1 MSYIVEKTQ
10 KNGPPIK
17 SLTRSMLAN
26 RLIIDNLIMIIAVGL
41 VNIFT
46 YGYQLAMGALL
57 SAEDYG
63 TLLSMISLFVI
74 ISVLTQTITNTVAKK
89 TASLKACNENDL
101 LGNYYQAALKFNVI
115 AGLIVFGV
123 LAAASPFITSYL
135 HTGSINYL
143 LILLGSLVLSFPL
156 ASNWG
161 MLQGLERFA
170 ALGVNQALYAFLR
183 TIVAVLLVLLG
194 FGLGGAVAATSIA
207 LVLPLAIS
215 LFSLNGLKPAPGKKI
230 DIGEMRNYAS
240 FTLIAVAA
248 ITVLTNIDVVI
259 AKHFLSSPDAGEYAA
274 IAVLGRVA
282 FYAPAGIGIVL
293 FPKTAKIVETKK
305 YDNRPYLIAISLT
318 LAIVLIICLIYR
330 LFPHFVVHL
339 LFRDKYPGAEQY
351 LFNYGIAMALFAM
364 SYLGITYALS
374 GGKTKIAFS
383 ALFVMVLQLT
393 VLILFHNEIKDFV
406 NVMLLTGVAS
416 VIITFVSIWIFGKQ
430 KQKIAKAE

>member
-1 MSYIVEKTQ
+1 LT
-10 KNGPPIK
+10 K
-17 SLTRSMLAN
+17 SLLGN
-26 RLIIDNLIMIIAVGL
+26 RLITDNLIMIIAVGL

-74 ISVLTQTITNTVAKK
+74 ISVLTQTITNTIAKK
-89 TASLKACNENDL
+89 TASLKACNASDL
-101 LGNYYQAALKFNVI
+101 IGNYYKAALQFNI
-115 AGLIVFGV
+115 ILGLIVFIV
-123 LAAASPFITSYL
+123 LAVASPVIAEYL
-135 HTGSINYL
+135 HLGNVNYL

-161 MLQGLERFA
+161 MLQGLERFT
-170 ALGVNQALYAFLR
+170 ALGSNQALYAFLR
-183 TIVAVLLVLLG
+183 TIIAVLLVLMG

-215 LFSLNGLKPAPGKKI
+215 LFWLKGLKPAPGKI
-230 DIGEMRNYAS
+230 VDLGEMRSYAS

-259 AKHFLSSPDAGEYAA
+259 AKHFLSSVDAGEYAA

-293 FPKTAKIVETKK
+293 FPKTAKIVETKEH
-305 YDNRPYLIAISLT
+305 DNKPYLLAISLT
-318 LAIVLIICLIYR
+318 LTIVLVICLVYR
-330 LFPHFVVHL
+330 IFPHFVVHL
-339 LFRDKYPGAEQY
+339 LFSDKYPGVENY
-351 LFNYGIAMALFAM
+351 LFKYGMAMSLFAM

-374 GGKTKIAFS
+374 GGKTKIALS
-383 ALFVMVLQLT
+383 ALFVMLLQLAL
-393 VLILFHNEIKDFV
+393 LILFHNEIDDFV
-406 NVMLLTGVAS
+406 NVMLFSGIFS
-416 VIITFVSIWIFGKQ
+416 VIVTFVSIPLLGKETI
-430 KQKIAKAE
+430 KEPEAL